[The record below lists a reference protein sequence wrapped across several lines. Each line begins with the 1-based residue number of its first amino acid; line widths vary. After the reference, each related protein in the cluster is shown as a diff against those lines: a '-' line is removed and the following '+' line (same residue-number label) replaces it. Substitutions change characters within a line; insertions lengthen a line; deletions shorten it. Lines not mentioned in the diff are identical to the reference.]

1 MKIGDRIVYPMHG
14 AGEISGIEENEVG
27 GVVSSYYILK
37 LPLGNLKLMLPVDK
51 IDEMGLRDVIDKSE
65 LEKVAEILGNP
76 AEEVHGS
83 WNKRFHA
90 NLDRMK
96 TGDILEVAS
105 IVRNLVRQNEKKKI
119 SSGETRLLEQAR
131 QILIS
136 ELVYVFDKTPEE
148 VSDWVYEQIN
158 SYVEPEKNSDDEKLE
173 EH

>member
-27 GVVSSYYILK
+27 GVVSSYYILR

-51 IDEMGLRDVIDKSE
+51 VDEMGLRDVIDKAE
-65 LEKVAEILGNP
+65 IEKVEKILGED
-76 AEEVHGS
+76 AEESYGS

-96 TGDILEVAS
+96 TGDILEVAA
-105 IVRNLVRQNEKKKI
+105 IIRNLVRQNDKKKI
-119 SSGETRLLEQAR
+119 SSGESRLLEQAR

-136 ELVYVFDKTPEE
+136 ELVYALDKTPEE
-148 VSDWVYEQIN
+148 VSDWVN
-158 SYVEPEKNSDDEKLE
+158 EKLNAHVDSEKISDDKNLE
-173 EH
+173 E

>member
-27 GVVSSYYILK
+27 GVVSSYYVLK

-51 IDEMGLRDVIDKSE
+51 IDEMGLRDVIGKADV
-65 LEKVAEILGNP
+65 EKVGKILAED
-76 AEEVHGS
+76 AEEVQGS

-96 TGDILEVAS
+96 TGDILEVAA
-105 IVRNLVRQNEKKKI
+105 IIRNLIRQNEKKKI
-119 SSGETRLLEQAR
+119 SSGENRLLEQAR

-136 ELVYVFDKTPEE
+136 ELVYALDKTPEE
-148 VSDWVYEQIN
+148 VSDWV
-158 SYVEPEKNSDDEKLE
+158 DEKLNSHISE
-173 EH
+173 EE

>member
-1 MKIGDRIVYPMHG
+1 MKIGERIVYPMHG

-65 LEKVAEILGNP
+65 IEKVAKVLGEP
-76 AEEVHGS
+76 AEEITGS
-83 WNKRFHA
+83 WNKRFHM

-96 TGDILEVAS
+96 TGDILEVAA

-119 SSGETRLLEQAR
+119 SSGETRLLEQAK

-136 ELVYVFDKTPEE
+136 ELVYALEKTPEE
-148 VSDWVYEQIN
+148 ISDWV
-158 SYVEPEKNSDDEKLE
+158 DEKINVLNS
-173 EH
+173 